1 MKLITAMVRSDKLE
15 AVHTAATERDASVSY
30 VSEITDM
37 REPVTAAYRG
47 SRYRT
52 YRQKMRVEIVVVNDL
67 MVQDVI
73 NAIAQAA
80 SSGDSERNGSGSI
93 FVTTLDQWVRIPGGC
108 PQPNLDAVSGRS
120 NRSS

>member
-15 AVHTAATERDASVSY
+15 AVQAAVAELDAPVTY
-30 VSEITDM
+30 ASEITDM

-47 SRYRT
+47 SQYRT
-52 YRQKMRVEIVVVNDL
+52 YRQKMRIEIVVVNDL
-67 MVQDVI
+67 MVQDII

-80 SSGDSERNGSGSI
+80 SIADSERKGSGSI

-108 PQPNLDAVSGRS
+108 PQPSPDLEREIAR
-120 NRSS
+120 

>member
-1 MKLITAMVRSDKLE
+1 MKLITAMIRSDKLE
-15 AVHTAATERDASVSY
+15 AIQTAVAERDASVTY
-30 VSEITDM
+30 ASEVTDF

-67 MVQDVI
+67 MVQEVVD
-73 NAIAQAA
+73 AIVQAA
-80 SSGDSERNGSGSI
+80 SIDDSGRNGNSSI

-108 PQPNLDAVSGRS
+108 PQSNLDTVSS
-120 NRSS
+120 